1 MKAAAWCIRAWRET
15 PRAHVGL
22 RSRVRTFWTNH
33 SVSNNPAAIF
43 PHASCSDRAVT
54 LWTTPVAVRRTVQVT
69 VEKDKGI
76 SGIGNAIWNNIA
88 NSRIGSL
95 VRRDTISQSSVISLI
110 ARSRHHRERDHR
122 PNSVSADRQA
132 RFPFDAAGAPA
143 VTCSRSTRRS
153 IVGRIPPRSDRL
165 LPRRRESRCC
175 ETSSRRSECFYPRL
189 RSC

>member
-15 PRAHVGL
+15 PRARVGL

-54 LWTTPVAVRRTVQVT
+54 LRTTPVAVRRTVQVT

-76 SGIGNAIWNNIA
+76 SGIGNAIWNNID

-122 PNSVSADRQA
+122 PELGRRLRAGALSVRRRRRAGRHLQ
-132 RFPFDAAGAPA
+132 PFDTKVNSGSNSAA
-143 VTCSRSTRRS
+143 VR
-153 IVGRIPPRSDRL
+153 
-165 LPRRRESRCC
+165 
-175 ETSSRRSECFYPRL
+175 
-189 RSC
+189 